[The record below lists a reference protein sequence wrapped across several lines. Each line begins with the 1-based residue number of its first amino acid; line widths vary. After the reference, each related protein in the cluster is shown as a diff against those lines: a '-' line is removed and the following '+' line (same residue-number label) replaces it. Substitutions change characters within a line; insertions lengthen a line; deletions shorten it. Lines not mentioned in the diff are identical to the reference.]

1 MSTDNNITVNF
12 TYTCPDEPYVDTT
25 ENNTEVSAEY
35 NGPDIWWVFIDSE
48 TNLWNGATFTASSNG
63 ENIAAPEGMTKVR
76 ISSNDNPVLASLIDP
91 AGFTMNTAKAAVN
104 ETITLA
110 DGTTETHT
118 YIYPLDPQEF
128 IDGAT
133 VEYASANDTWS
144 WTNLQN
150 QIEWED
156 IVAAR
161 NAMLE
166 SSDYRIAD
174 DMPNSVKQPWLDYRQ
189 ALRDLPTQWQGVD
202 PWKVEFPEEPTNS

>member
-25 ENNTEVSAEY
+25 ANNTEVSATY
-35 NGPDIWWVFIDSE
+35 NGPDTWWVFIDNE
-48 TNLWNGATFTASSNG
+48 TNLWTGATFTASSNG
-63 ENIAAPEGMTKVR
+63 ENIAAPEGLSKVT
-76 ISSNDNPVLASLIDP
+76 INSNDNPVLVSLIDP
-91 AGFTMNTAKAAVN
+91 AGFTMITTKAAVN

-110 DGTTETHT
+110 DDTTVTHT
-118 YIYPLDPQEF
+118 YDYPLDPQEF

-133 VEYASANDTWS
+133 TAYADDS
-144 WTNLQN
+144 WTWDYITAQVSWTEIL
-150 QIEWED
+150 E
-156 IVAAR
+156 AR

-174 DMPNSVKQPWLDYRQ
+174 DMPDSIKQPWIDYRQ

-202 PWKVEFPEEPTNS
+202 TWKVEFPEEPTNS